1 MKARILIF
9 VLCCLVAFKP
19 KAQNTVKAIPH
30 IQYYGDNAELLVDG
44 APYLMTGGE
53 LGNSS
58 ASSAA
63 YMNPIW
69 PKLQKMH
76 LNTVIAPVYW
86 ELLEPQ
92 EGEFNFTLVDD
103 LIKSARQYH
112 MKLVLLWFGT
122 WKNSMSCYAP
132 GWVKT
137 DQKRFPRVA
146 SSACG
151 PEEIITP
158 FSKDALQADIKAFSA
173 LMLHIKEVDSKLHT
187 VLMVQVENEIGM
199 LPDARDHS
207 KLADEAFNRPVPTKL
222 ISWLNSHKDKLVP
235 EMQKIW
241 QDGGSKTSGNWE
253 SVFGKSPATDE
264 LFMAW
269 YFAEYANAVAK
280 AGKTVCPLPMYVNAA
295 LNAPGK
301 KPGQY
306 PSAGPLPHLIDVW
319 KAAAPDIDLL
329 SPDFY
334 NPNFKYWNDR
344 YTRPDNALFIP
355 EHRFEDGVD
364 AKAFYAIGHYK
375 ALGFSPFSIE
385 TDNKTAGE
393 PLSQSYNIIHQLSGE
408 ISKAKRKGTMEGV
421 LLSKDADTI
430 WLQMGDYMLT
440 VSHDLTLGWSPKAKE
455 ANWPLTGGI
464 ITALANDEFYVAGT
478 GLVISFKPVKDGLRA
493 GILQVDEGIF
503 VNGKWQPGRRLN
515 GDEDHQGRH
524 LRIPLGEYGI
534 QRIKLYNYK

>member
-1 MKARILIF
+1 MKATVLIF
-9 VLCCLVAFKP
+9 VFCCLTLLKI
-19 KAQNTVKAIPH
+19 KAQNPPQGIPQ
-30 IQYYGDNAELLVDG
+30 IKYYGNNAELLVDG

-58 ASSAA
+58 ASSTA
-63 YMNPIW
+63 YMDPIW

-92 EGEFNFTLVDD
+92 EGKFNFTLVDD

-137 DQKRFPRVA
+137 NQKRFPRVA
-146 SSACG
+146 NSMAG

-158 FSKDALQADIKAFSA
+158 FSKDALQADTKAFSV
-173 LMLHIKEVDSKLHT
+173 LMRHIKETDSKLHT

-241 QDGGSKTSGNWE
+241 QDGRSKTSGNWE
-253 SVFGKSPATDE
+253 LVFGKSPATDE

-269 YFAEYANAVAK
+269 HFAEYANAVAK
-280 AGKTVCPLPMYVNAA
+280 AGKAVYQLPMYVNAA

-385 TDNKTAGE
+385 TDNKTAGA

-421 LLSKDADTI
+421 LLSKDADTVR
-430 WLQMGDYMLT
+430 LQMGDYMLT
-440 VSHDLTLGWSPKAKE
+440 VSHDLTLGWSPKAKD

-464 ITALANDEFYVAGT
+464 IIALANDEFYVGGT
-478 GLVISFKPVKDGLRA
+478 GLVISFKPVKEDVRA
-493 GILQVDEGIF
+493 GVLRVDEGVF

-524 LRIPLGEYGI
+524 LRIPVGEYGI